1 MKKFIVAS
9 TLCLIALEVLALRPA
24 AWAGSDPGCDKLPKG
39 DKVACAA
46 KAKTDC
52 ASVEG
57 YWPKRKCEAKIA
69 QGFNLCMAD
78 GVFEAMCVKRKA
90 AYWDVC
96 MKAGE
101 LDMNKPETLPE
112 FKRRA
117 LVFSETLR
125 EAKEF
130 EQEWGACY
138 VGFNKLDGVTC
149 AVTQQDLIMCEQ
161 AGVTYKKTMKDAVN
175 WYLKTTMPQS
185 LRLLDT
191 LMVRK
196 NFSAASS
203 TTATALQTV
212 STLRA
217 LNRDLPHLA
226 YREAELV
233 AAAKKLGIIAGI
245 IAKTE
250 IQAIASVR
258 CPKGRNNKKSL
269 VKKMRGSVNNFFG
282 HGDYAKKVKVM
293 RLNGKKSV
301 KHNAYKQ
308 ETTESYPAYACTKG
322 LPTSQAAGVCSVFNI
337 SVKRTRFKRKA
348 WGPWTTFV
356 GDSQT
361 MLCKNLK

>member
-1 MKKFIVAS
+1 MKQFIVAS
-9 TLCLIALEVLALRPA
+9 TLCLIALEALALSSA

-69 QGFNLCMAD
+69 QGFNLCMTD

-117 LVFSETLR
+117 LAFSETLR
-125 EAKEF
+125 GAKEF
-130 EQEWGACY
+130 EQEWGACFR
-138 VGFNKLDGVTC
+138 GNSLDGVSC
-149 AVTQQDLIMCEQ
+149 AVTEQDLMTCER
-161 AGVTYKKTMKDAVN
+161 AGGTYKKTMKSTMD
-175 WYLKTTMPQS
+175 WYLKTTMPQTLS
-185 LRLLDT
+185 LLDT
-191 LMVRK
+191 LMASK
-196 NFSAASS
+196 HYSAASS
-203 TTATALQTV
+203 STTEALK
-212 STLRA
+212 TLSVLRS
-217 LNRDLPHLA
+217 LNHDLPHLA

-233 AAAKKLGIIAGI
+233 AATKKFGIIAGI
-245 IAKTE
+245 ITKTE

-301 KHNAYKQ
+301 KHNAYKH

-322 LPTSQAAGVCSVFNI
+322 LPTSQAAGVCNVFNI

-356 GDSQT
+356 GHSQT